1 MQREEEVLSILRK
14 INSEPSISQRKI
26 ANILGYSIGKLNYC
40 LRELKFKG
48 LSKIKNFSK
57 HPNKL
62 NYLYVLTPKGV
73 AEKTR
78 ITIKYMKKISNE
90 YDELKKELNKN

>member
-14 INSEPSISQRKI
+14 IYSEPAISQRKI

-40 LRELKFKG
+40 LKELKFKG
-48 LSKIKNFSK
+48 LIKIKNFNK

-62 NYLYVLTPKGV
+62 NYFYVLTPKGV